1 MKALSPSELW
11 YIDHDHELLFNDR
24 ARNQPSSLPIQQ
36 TELHKHDSQKIQ
48 DRPRAS
54 AYRLQELDGFISA
67 SFGRP
72 GCIG

>member
-1 MKALSPSELW
+1 MKTLSPSELW
-11 YIDHDHELLFNDR
+11 YATHDHELLNDR
-24 ARNQPSSLPIQQ
+24 ARNKPSSLSIQQ

-67 SFGRP
+67 NFE
-72 GCIG
+72 

>member
-36 TELHKHDSQKIQ
+36 TELHKHDSQTIQ
-48 DRPRAS
+48 NRPKRS
-54 AYRLQELDGFISA
+54 AYSLSVVDGFISA
-67 SFGRP
+67 GFE
-72 GCIG
+72 